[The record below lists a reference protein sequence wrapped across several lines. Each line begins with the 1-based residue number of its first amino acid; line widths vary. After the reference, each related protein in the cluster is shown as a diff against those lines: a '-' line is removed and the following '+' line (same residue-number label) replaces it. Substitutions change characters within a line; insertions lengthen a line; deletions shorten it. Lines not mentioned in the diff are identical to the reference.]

1 MFVIIYRQVYVSP
14 KLPYKS
20 LHLVY
25 INVCVPRIQIFNI
38 LYIQGIYVFVTLSV
52 EYVPFYMYTCCHLR
66 IRLSRNAISAYDT
79 KQKYLE
85 IYSRFVPFLLYLDYL
100 TASTSALVVVG
111 GVVVADGLM
120 VDWRWCLM
128 VEGVK
133 VPWFWL
139 LIQWDPLLASYT
151 LSTNIWHAI
160 IIFIIN
166 Y

>member
-1 MFVIIYRQVYVSP
+1 MCTAHIDIQYI
-14 KLPYKS
+14 
-20 LHLVY
+20 VY
-25 INVCVPRIQIFNI
+25 IGYICVCYIKCGVCSLLHNVY
-38 LYIQGIYVFVTLSV
+38 LL
-52 EYVPFYMYTCCHLR
+52 PFKNTP
-66 IRLSRNAISAYDT
+66 LSRNAISAYDT